1 MRARCVLEGEGQFIG
16 MEGSLNGEGIAYWW
30 YWYSGCTHVCML
42 GGVVV
47 VLVGGGRK
55 RGDCK

>member
-1 MRARCVLEGEGQFIG
+1 MRASCVLEGEGQFIG

-47 VLVGGGRK
+47 VVVGGGKER
-55 RGDCK
+55 RL